1 LEDVAHDDILAGY
14 LLHSSV
20 ISQDDHLLVSSL
32 TLLQLLELLFFGI
45 VITDC
50 DNGDDEDSEK
60 DGGAFDP
67 AVLEAIVDDAD
78 DQRDKGSK

>member
-32 TLLQLLELLFFGI
+32 ALLQLLELLFFGI
-45 VITDC
+45 VITDR
-50 DNGDDEDSEK
+50 DDSNNKNSEK
-60 DGGAFDP
+60 DRGAFDP
-67 AVLEAIVDDAD
+67 PVLKAVIDNAN
-78 DQRDKGSK
+78 DQ